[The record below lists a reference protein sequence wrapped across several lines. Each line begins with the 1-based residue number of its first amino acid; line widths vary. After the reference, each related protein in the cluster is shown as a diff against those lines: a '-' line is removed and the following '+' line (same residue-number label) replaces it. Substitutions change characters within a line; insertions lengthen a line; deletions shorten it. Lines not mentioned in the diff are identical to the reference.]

1 MTFSICVYDPVTGQV
16 GVGALTATLGV
27 GKLVSHAQARVGA
40 AATQATTN
48 PYLALDGLE
57 LLSTG
62 KSAQEALDEVI
73 AKDDGRDY
81 RQVGIVDAH
90 GRTAGWTGRK
100 TPGWSGHLAH
110 GTAITQGNRLV
121 GPETLEATM
130 EAFWA
135 HKDLD
140 LGHRLLRAL
149 EAGEATGADK
159 AGALSG
165 NITVMDSEAYPL
177 WDVRVDRAEDPAAEL
192 RRLVE
197 EFDQELIPMIQK
209 LSTRQ
214 DYVGA
219 QTREM
224 MAQDED

>member
-1 MTFSICVYDPVTGQV
+1 MTFSICVYDPETGQV

-81 RQVGIVDAH
+81 RQVGIIDAR
-90 GRTAGWTGRK
+90 GRTAAWTGRK
-100 TPGWSGHLAH
+100 TQGWAGHLAY

-121 GPETLEATM
+121 GSETLEATM

-135 HKDLD
+135 HEDLD
-140 LGHRLLRAL
+140 LGHRLLRTL
-149 EAGEATGADK
+149 EAGESTGADK
-159 AGALSG
+159 AGALSR

-177 WDVRVDRAEDPAAEL
+177 WDVRVDWAEDPAAEL

-197 EFDQELIPMIQK
+197 EFDQELIPMIRK
-209 LSTRQ
+209 LSTRE
-214 DYVGA
+214 DYVGT
-219 QTREM
+219 QTRQM